1 MSASVLV
8 IDDED
13 DIRLLTKLILEGK
26 GYRVVE
32 APSAEDGLVALE
44 TEQISWVLLDLRLPG
59 IDGWEF
65 LKRLRE
71 LPDHTSTPVV
81 IMSAHSSPRT
91 LRKAEQSGTHGYLIK
106 PFTEADLLRLADDFD
121 AA

>member
-1 MSASVLV
+1 MTATVLV
-8 IDDED
+8 VDDED

-26 GYRVVE
+26 GNRVVE
-32 APSAEDGLVALE
+32 APTAEDGLAALDA
-44 TEQISWVLLDLRLPG
+44 EQISWVLLDLRLPG

-65 LKRLRE
+65 LRRLRE
-71 LPDHTSTPVV
+71 HPDHQSTPVV

-91 LRKAEQSGTHGYLIK
+91 LKKAAESGTHGYLIK
-106 PFTEADLLRLADDFD
+106 PFTEADLLRIAEDFD